1 MEYLV
6 DCECGDYVSVEET
19 AAGTTELCRCGR
31 TVVIPSLR
39 ELRRSAG
46 QAEPISPELAVESLL
61 LAGEL
66 PEERHCVLCGEATD
80 SSVTCKIQCERALVQ
95 SGRPPFWAYL
105 LAMLTLGWIWLAV
118 VKSTQGEDKEWGKD
132 RIFPLPLRVCL
143 SCRQRLKTPAE
154 VKAALCRVQLYERLL
169 MKYPNAKVL
178 DCLVSQ

>member
-19 AAGTTELCRCGR
+19 AAGTTALCRCGR

-46 QAEPISPELAVESLL
+46 QAEPVSPDLVVESLL

-66 PEERHCVLCGEATD
+66 PEEKHCVLCGEATD
-80 SSVTCKIQCERALVQ
+80 ASVCCKIECERASVK
-95 SGRPPFWAYL
+95 SGRPSSWVYPFVYFTFGW
-105 LAMLTLGWIWLAV
+105 LAMVFA
-118 VKSTQGEDKEWGKD
+118 KSTEGEDKEVGKD

-143 SCRQRLKTPAE
+143 SCQQRLKSPGE
-154 VKAALCRVQLYERLL
+154 VKAALCRVPLYESLL
-169 MKYPNAKVL
+169 MKYPNSKVL
-178 DCLVSQ
+178 DCVVSQ